1 MDAYKRYCKHI
12 EAAEAARAELLQELN
27 SRIGEVG
34 LSECA
39 RRAGISRQW
48 LNGISKE
55 TRTVDGHYLHD
66 LLTAIET
73 ASHNDKKISIKS

>member
-1 MDAYKRYCKHI
+1 MDVYTRYCKHT
-12 EAAEAARAELLQELN
+12 EAAEAARVELLEEL
-27 SRIGEVG
+27 SKRIAEIG

-55 TRTVDGHYLHD
+55 ARTVDGHYLHD

-73 ASHNDKKISIKS
+73 ASHNDKKISILS